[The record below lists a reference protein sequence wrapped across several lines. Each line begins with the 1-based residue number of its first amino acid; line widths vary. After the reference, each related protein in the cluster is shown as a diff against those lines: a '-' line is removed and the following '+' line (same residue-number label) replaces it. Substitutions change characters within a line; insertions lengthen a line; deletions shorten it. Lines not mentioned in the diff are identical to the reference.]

1 MTNNKMEWEKVR
13 NEDDN
18 LALARAHSAFEYKPA
33 TESEI
38 AKAWE
43 TFEAMVHDS
52 KQHVMDWRNR
62 VSLGKLAPDQTP
74 AKSFDCSTCGSRY
87 DHWMNSTILLYYPVP
102 NKRTLSNK
110 RTR

>member
-1 MTNNKMEWEKVR
+1 MTNNKMEWEKIR

-18 LALARAHSAFEYKPA
+18 LAQARAHSAFEYKPA

-43 TFEAMVHDS
+43 TFGAMVQDS

-62 VSLGKLAPDQTP
+62 VSLGRLAPDQTP
-74 AKSFDCSTCGSRY
+74 SKSFDCSTCGSRY
-87 DHWMNSTILLYYPVP
+87 DH
-102 NKRTLSNK
+102 
-110 RTR
+110 